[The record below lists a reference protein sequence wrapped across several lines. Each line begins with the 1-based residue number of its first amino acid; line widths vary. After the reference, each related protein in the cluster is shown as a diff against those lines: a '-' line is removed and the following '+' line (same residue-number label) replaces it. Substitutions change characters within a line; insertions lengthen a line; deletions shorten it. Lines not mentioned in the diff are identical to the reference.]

1 MFRGAWEIIKTA
13 ARDFLRHDSSR
24 MGASLAFYSVL
35 SIAPLLVLTLV
46 VGKTFL
52 DEQRIREQLIAQMEQ
67 TVGRQGS
74 EALADMLT
82 GWKSNGGLRATLL
95 GLATL
100 LFGASG
106 VFGELQYAM
115 NTIWGVKNPDDA
127 GWWHLVRRRFFSF
140 LLVLGT
146 GFLLLVSLALSAFVS
161 GAGEYLT
168 ERWPRFEPLGALPT
182 TLALFGVITFLFAM
196 MFKVL
201 PEARVP
207 WRDVWFGAL
216 LTAGLFSVGKWLLGL
231 YLGRSSYASA
241 YGAAGSLVVLVVW
254 IYYSSQILFF
264 GAELTHAYS
273 ERRRKKTDSPLR

>member
-1 MFRGAWEIIKTA
+1 MLRAVWQVVTSA
-13 ARDFLRHDSSR
+13 ALDFLRHDASR
-24 MGASLAFYSVL
+24 LGASLAFYSVL
-35 SIAPLLVLTLV
+35 SIAPLLVLTLA

-52 DEQRIREQLIAQMEQ
+52 DEAEVREQLISQMQQ

-82 GWKSNGGLRATLL
+82 SWRSTGGTRATVL

-106 VFGELQYAM
+106 VFGELQFAM
-115 NTIWGVKNPDDA
+115 NKIWGVKVPENESWIA
-127 GWWHLVRRRFFSF
+127 LIKKRFFSF

-146 GFLLLVSLALSAFVS
+146 GFLLLTSLALSAFVS

-168 ERWPRFEPLGALPT
+168 ERWPRLEPLGNMPT
-182 TLALFGVITFLFAM
+182 HLALFAIVTFLFAM

-201 PEARVP
+201 PETRVP
-207 WRDVWFGAL
+207 WRDVWFGAV
-216 LTAGLFSVGKWLLGL
+216 LTALLFSIGKWIIGL

-273 ERRRKKTDSPLR
+273 TRRQAKHQALLP